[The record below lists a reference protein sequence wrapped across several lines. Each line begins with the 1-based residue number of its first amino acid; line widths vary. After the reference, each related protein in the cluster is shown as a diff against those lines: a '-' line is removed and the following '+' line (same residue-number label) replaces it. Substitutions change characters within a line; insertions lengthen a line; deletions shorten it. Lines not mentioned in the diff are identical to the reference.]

1 MNHNLLS
8 YTTIPINVEISV
20 VQGRLQPANAPKP
33 QIRVTTGDGGIQ
45 VEAEKATINIDTY
58 AARSSM
64 GYGNYNFADL
74 KKKEADKGWSF
85 AYQGTARIVSE
96 GNAYARGTT
105 ASQLAKRN
113 NSAGKTIQTVMEH
126 IPKAGADVTFDKGE
140 LNIHYQMKDIDIDWA
155 NIKTVPLKFIPGRVD
170 INITQYPDIIIEY
183 VGRPIYVPP
192 SADPLYNT
200 KV

>member
-8 YTTIPINVEISV
+8 ITTIPINVEISV
-20 VQGRLQPANAPKP
+20 VKGQLQNPNAPKP
-33 QIRVTTGDGGIQ
+33 QIRISTGEGGIQ
-45 VEAEKATINIDTY
+45 VQAEKATINIDTY

-85 AYQGTARIVSE
+85 SYEGTARIVSE
-96 GNAYARGTT
+96 GNALARGTT
-105 ASQLAKRN
+105 SGQLAIRN

-126 IPKAGADVTFDKGE
+126 IPKVGADVTFDKGQLHINYE
-140 LNIHYQMKDIDIDWA
+140 MKDLDIGWENLKA
-155 NIKTVPLKFIPGRVD
+155 VPLRFIPGRVEV
-170 INITQYPDIIIEY
+170 NITQYPDIIIEY
-183 VGRPIYVPP
+183 TGRPIYVPP
-192 SADPLYNT
+192 SADPYYNA